1 MKVIV
6 DGLATNYLDEG
17 HGPPIL
23 MLHGWANTLHS
34 FDAIMPAL
42 VKGHR
47 IIRLDLP
54 GFGGTEE
61 PEDAWNVE
69 MYARF
74 VRNFCE
80 KIGFAPD
87 IIIGHSLGGRI
98 AMKGYARKILQP
110 KKLVLISSAGVAER
124 NTPRIKFYKFLAKI
138 GKIVLA
144 PLPSLWREKMRQAL
158 YHQTGGDYLTVGS
171 MKHTFIK
178 VISEDLSED
187 AKLVAVPTILIW
199 GALDVVTP
207 IEEAKR
213 LHAFISGSKLET
225 IAFAGHFVHQEK
237 PREVIKPI
245 LEFI

>member
-17 HGPPIL
+17 RGPTVL

-42 VKGHR
+42 SRGRRVVR
-47 IIRLDLP
+47 VDLP
-54 GFGGTEE
+54 GFGGTEM
-61 PEDAWNVE
+61 PHDTWDVKA
-69 MYARF
+69 YARF

-80 KIGFAPD
+80 KTGITPD

-98 AMKGYARKILQP
+98 AMKGLVSNIFSAKKI
-110 KKLVLISSAGVAER
+110 VLIASAGVAER
-124 NTPRIKFYKFLAKI
+124 NTPRIKFYKFLAKL
-138 GKIVLA
+138 GKIILA
-144 PLPSLWREKMRQAL
+144 PLPSRLYEKARQAL

-171 MKHTFIK
+171 MKNTFIK
-178 VISEDLSED
+178 VIAEDLSED
-187 AKLVAVPTILIW
+187 AKRVSVPTLLIW

-207 IEEAKR
+207 ISEGER
-213 LHAFISGSKLET
+213 LHALIPGSSLDS

-237 PREVIKPI
+237 PAETSKLI
-245 LEFI
+245 LAFL